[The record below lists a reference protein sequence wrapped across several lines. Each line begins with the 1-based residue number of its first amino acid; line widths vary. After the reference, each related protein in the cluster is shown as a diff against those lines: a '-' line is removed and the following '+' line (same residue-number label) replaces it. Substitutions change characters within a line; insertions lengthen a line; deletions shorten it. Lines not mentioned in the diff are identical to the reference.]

1 MIFLFNI
8 YLELNK
14 KTLVKM
20 KTFQF
25 ILFSTV
31 YFFYSHHLFSQIIN
45 RENITDMEFRHV
57 GPVGNRVTTVAG
69 VPNDPMTY
77 YVGAASGGVWKTL
90 DGGLNWKPIFDS
102 QEVHSIGAISVAPSD
117 PMTIYVG
124 TGESSIRSNVSIG
137 NGVYK
142 SEDGG
147 DTWKNLGLENTGRI
161 SRIIIHPKNRNLI
174 YVGSLGHAYAPQK
187 DRGIFM
193 SDNGGDTWKHVLFID
208 NNTGISDIVMDP
220 DNPRILFAGA
230 WQLDLKTWRRISG
243 GPGGGIFKT
252 IDGGKNWIRLKGN
265 GLPEKDV
272 GKIALAMTPADPE
285 RLYALIETGDGVP
298 YNGKETEYGELWRSD
313 DNGKTFKLINSNRNL
328 GGRQAYYTR
337 TAASTD
343 NPNEVYFMTSDFFSS
358 IDGGI
363 TITQA
368 LEGDDALKLENH
380 SKLSAPN
387 WDHHEMWIDPFD
399 GNRMAVAGDGGISIS
414 QNRGKSWL
422 KTFLPVAQLYHV
434 TTDNSI
440 PYNLLT
446 NRQDGPSMKG
456 PSRANMGNWWYS
468 GMIQSGLWR
477 EVGGGESGFATPD
490 PTNPDIVWSSA
501 SGSGSLGGIV
511 TRYNEKTNQYRQ
523 LEVWPEYASGSYA
536 SLLKYRFQWTFP
548 LLISPHDNKTIYV
561 TSQHVH
567 KTTNDGQ
574 SWEVISPDLTMNDK
588 EMQGF
593 SGGLTGDNIAV
604 EYANVIYAFE
614 ESPVQKGVLWAGT
627 NDGLV
632 HVSQDNGKS
641 WKNVTKNIP
650 KLPKLGVVRNIDA
663 SKWNPAKAYLT
674 IEFHQV
680 GNFKPYVYK
689 TENFGKSWEKITN
702 GIAPGNLSYTRNIKE
717 DPVREGLL
725 YLGTEN
731 ALYFSNDDGN
741 NWQSLMTNLPHTP
754 MYWIDVQE
762 HFNDLVIGTYGR
774 GIWILDDISPLQ
786 QLNENILTKE
796 SHLFDIKPSY
806 RFHNV
811 TNSLQML
818 KEASTGQDPPK
829 GASINFWSRD
839 KKDVKIIITNE
850 KNDTIKIIKLK
861 AKKGINRLWW
871 DFYAEKTN
879 LIKFKTKPLYAD
891 WFSLNKNKERA
902 EQSLYSFS
910 ILSPPGTYN
919 ITLKS
924 SESSMSKSLK
934 VIKDPNSEGT
944 LEDISLQNELVTKIY
959 EDLNLAISYVNSIET
974 IRKQL
979 IDLKEILRN
988 ANQKKEIMPIVEK
1001 LESEFLEVE
1010 KKLVQLKIT
1019 GTGQDGVRYEKMIVE
1034 KLRYLASNVQISD
1047 FKPADSYIEVYRILK
1062 NRLNKIGEEFEILK
1076 NEKLKNTLKIFKNNG
1091 VEMIITD

>member
-1 MIFLFNI
+1 MKKLYFILILPIYFLFSN
-8 YLELNK
+8 L
-14 KTLVKM
+14 
-20 KTFQF
+20 
-25 ILFSTV
+25 S
-31 YFFYSHHLFSQIIN
+31 FSQTLSNDIIK
-45 RENITDMEFRHV
+45 EMEFRHV
-57 GPVGNRVTTVAG
+57 GPIGNRVTTVAG
-69 VPNDPMTY
+69 IPNDPMTY
-77 YVGAASGGVWKTL
+77 YVGAASGGVWKTI
-90 DGGLNWKPIFDS
+90 DGGLNWSPIFDN

-147 DTWKNLGLENTGRI
+147 ETWKHLGLENTGRI
-161 SRIIIHPKNRNLI
+161 SRIIIHPKNRDLI
-174 YVGSLGHAYAPQK
+174 YVGSLGHAYSPQK
-187 DRGIFM
+187 ERGVFM
-193 SDNGGDTWKHVLFID
+193 SENGGESWKHVLFID
-208 NNTGISDIVMDP
+208 SNTGISDMVMDP
-220 DNPRILFAGA
+220 DNSRILFAGA

-243 GPGGGIFKT
+243 GPGSGIFKSV
-252 IDGGKNWIRLKGN
+252 DGGINWTKLKGN
-265 GLPEKDV
+265 GLPKKDV
-272 GKIALAMTPADPE
+272 GKIALAMTPADPD

-298 YNGKETEYGELWRSD
+298 YNGKETESGELWRSD
-313 DNGKTFKLINSNRNL
+313 DNGKTFKLVNSNRNL

-343 NPNEVYFMTSDFFSS
+343 NPNEIYFMTSDFFSS
-358 IDGGI
+358 IDGGVSV
-363 TITQA
+363 TK
-368 LEGDDALKLENH
+368 ALKGDGDEEEEYVDKNGPQLA
-380 SKLSAPN
+380 SPN

-414 QNRGKSWL
+414 QNRGMSWL

-456 PSRANMGNWWYS
+456 PSRSNMENWWHT

-490 PTNPDIVWSSA
+490 PKNPDIVWSSA

-511 TRYNEKTNQYRQ
+511 TRYNEKTKQYRQ
-523 LEVWPEYASGSYA
+523 LEVWPEYAGGSYA

-548 LLISPHDNKTIYV
+548 LLISPHDNKTVYV

-574 SWEVISPDLTMNDK
+574 TWEVISPDLTMNDK
-588 EMQGF
+588 KMQGF

-614 ESPVQKGVLWAGT
+614 ESPIKQGVFWAGT

-632 HVSQDNGKS
+632 HVSQDNGKT

-650 KLPKLGVVRNIDA
+650 KLPKLGVVRNIEA

-680 GNFKPYVYK
+680 GDFKPYVYK
-689 TENFGKSWEKITN
+689 TENYGKSWEKITN
-702 GIAPGNLSYTRNIKE
+702 GIKLGNLSYTRNIKE
-717 DPVREGLL
+717 DPVKEGLL

-731 ALYFSNDDGN
+731 ALYFSNDDGE
-741 NWQSLMTNLPHTP
+741 NWQSLMSNLPPSP

-762 HFNDLVIGTYGR
+762 HFNDLVVGTYGR
-774 GIWILDDISPLQ
+774 GIWILDDLSPLQ
-786 QLNENILTKE
+786 QLDQNITKKE
-796 SHLFDIKPSY
+796 AHLFDIKPAY

-829 GASINFWSRD
+829 GASINYWSNGE
-839 KKDVKIIITNE
+839 KDIEIIITNQ
-850 KNDTIKIIKLK
+850 KNQPVKTIKEK

-871 DFYAEKTN
+871 DFSNEETSD
-879 LIKFKTKPLYAD
+879 IVFRTKPLYAD
-891 WFSLNKNKERA
+891 WFTLDKNKERA
-902 EQSLYSFS
+902 DQSLYSFS
-910 ILSPPGTYN
+910 IMSPPGTYN

-924 SESSMSKSLK
+924 GGNSMSKTLK
-934 VIKDPNSEGT
+934 VMKDPNSEGT
-944 LEDISLQNELVTKIY
+944 LEDIDLQNELVTKIY
-959 EDLNLAISYVNSIET
+959 ADLNTTISHINSIEV
-974 IRKQL
+974 IRRQLLDLKAMLKNSSSKKEFVQMVDKLENQFLGIEKQL
-979 IDLKEILRN
+979 I
-988 ANQKKEIMPIVEK
+988 
-1001 LESEFLEVE
+1001 
-1010 KKLVQLKIT
+1010 QLKIT
-1019 GTGQDGVRYEKMIVE
+1019 GTGQDGVRYQKMLVE
-1034 KLRYLASNVQISD
+1034 KLRYLAANVQISD
-1047 FKPADSYIEVYRILK
+1047 FKPADSYVEVYEVLK
-1062 NRLNKIGEEFEILK
+1062 GRLNLIAQKF
-1076 NEKLKNTLKIFKNNG
+1076 EKLKTNDLSNTLDTLRNNKI
-1091 VEMIITD
+1091 EMIVTD

>member
-1 MIFLFNI
+1 MKKLSFRLILSIYFLCPN
-8 YLELNK
+8 L
-14 KTLVKM
+14 
-20 KTFQF
+20 
-25 ILFSTV
+25 S
-31 YFFYSHHLFSQIIN
+31 FSQTLSN
-45 RENITDMEFRHV
+45 DNIKEMEFRHV
-57 GPVGNRVTTVAG
+57 GPIGNRVTTVAG
-69 VPNDPMTY
+69 IPNDPMTY
-77 YVGAASGGVWKTL
+77 YVGAASGGVWKTI
-90 DGGLNWKPIFDS
+90 DGGLNWSPIFDN

-117 PMTIYVG
+117 PMTVYVG

-147 DTWKNLGLENTGRI
+147 ETWKHLGLENTGRI
-161 SRIIIHPKNRNLI
+161 SRIIIHPKNRDLI
-174 YVGSLGHAYAPQK
+174 YVGSLGHAYSPQK
-187 DRGIFM
+187 ERGVFM
-193 SDNGGDTWKHVLFID
+193 SEDGGDSWKHVLFID
-208 NNTGISDIVMDP
+208 SNTGISDMVMDP
-220 DNPRILFAGA
+220 DNSRILFAGA

-243 GPGGGIFKT
+243 GPGSGIFKSV
-252 IDGGKNWIRLKGN
+252 DGGINWTKLKGN
-265 GLPEKDV
+265 GLPKKDV
-272 GKIALAMTPADPE
+272 GKIALAMTPADPD

-298 YNGKETEYGELWRSD
+298 YNGKETESGELWRSD
-313 DNGKTFKLINSNRNL
+313 DNGKTFKLVNSNRNL

-343 NPNEVYFMTSDFFSS
+343 NPNEIYFMTSDFFSS
-358 IDGGI
+358 IDGGVSV
-363 TITQA
+363 TK
-368 LEGDDALKLENH
+368 ALKGDGDEEEEYVEKNGPQLA
-380 SKLSAPN
+380 SPN

-456 PSRANMGNWWYS
+456 PSRSNMENWWHS

-490 PTNPDIVWSSA
+490 PKNPDIVWSSA

-511 TRYNEKTNQYRQ
+511 TRYNEKTKQYRQ
-523 LEVWPEYASGSYA
+523 LEVWPEYAAGSYA

-548 LLISPHDNKTIYV
+548 LLISPHDNKTVFV

-574 SWEVISPDLTMNDK
+574 SWEIISPDLTMNDK
-588 EMQGF
+588 KMQGF

-614 ESPVQKGVLWAGT
+614 ESPVKQGVFWAGT

-632 HVSQDNGKS
+632 HVSQDNGKT

-650 KLPKLGVVRNIDA
+650 KLPKLGVVRNIEA

-680 GNFKPYVYK
+680 GDFKPYVYK
-689 TENFGKSWEKITN
+689 TENYGKSWEKITN
-702 GIAPGNLSYTRNIKE
+702 GIKPGNLSYTRNIKE
-717 DPVREGLL
+717 DPVKEGLL

-731 ALYFSNDDGN
+731 ALYFSNDDGE
-741 NWQSLMTNLPHTP
+741 NWQSLMSNLPPSP

-762 HFNDLVIGTYGR
+762 HFNDLVVGTYGR
-774 GIWILDDISPLQ
+774 GIWILDDLSPLQ
-786 QLNENILTKE
+786 QLDQNITKKE
-796 SHLFDIKPSY
+796 AHLFDIKPAY

-829 GASINFWSRD
+829 GASINYWSNGE
-839 KKDVKIIITNE
+839 KDIEIIITNQ
-850 KNDTIKIIKLK
+850 KNEPVKTIKEK

-871 DFYAEKTN
+871 DFSNEETSN
-879 LIKFKTKPLYAD
+879 IVFRTKPLYAD
-891 WFSLNKNKERA
+891 WFTLDKNKERA
-902 EQSLYSFS
+902 DQSLYSFS
-910 ILSPPGTYN
+910 IMSPPGTYN

-924 SESSMSKSLK
+924 GANSMTKTLK
-934 VIKDPNSEGT
+934 VMKDPNSEGT
-944 LEDISLQNELVTKIY
+944 EEDINLQNQLVTKIY
-959 EDLNLAISYVNSIET
+959 ADLNTTISHINSIEV
-974 IRKQL
+974 IRRQLLDLKAMLKNSSSKKEFVQMVDKLENQFLEIEKQL
-979 IDLKEILRN
+979 I
-988 ANQKKEIMPIVEK
+988 
-1001 LESEFLEVE
+1001 
-1010 KKLVQLKIT
+1010 QLKIT
-1019 GTGQDGVRYEKMIVE
+1019 GTGQDGVRYQKMLVE
-1034 KLRYLASNVQISD
+1034 KLRYLAANVQISD
-1047 FKPADSYIEVYRILK
+1047 FKPADSYVEVY
-1062 NRLNKIGEEFEILK
+1062 EILK
-1076 NEKLKNTLKIFKNNG
+1076 GRLNSIAQKFEKLKTDDLSNTLDVLRNNKI
-1091 VEMIITD
+1091 EMIVTD

>member
-1 MIFLFNI
+1 MKKLSLKLILTIYFLCSN
-8 YLELNK
+8 L
-14 KTLVKM
+14 
-20 KTFQF
+20 
-25 ILFSTV
+25 S
-31 YFFYSHHLFSQIIN
+31 FSQTLSN
-45 RENITDMEFRHV
+45 DNLKEMEFRHV
-57 GPVGNRVTTVAG
+57 GPIGNRVTTVAG
-69 VPNDPMTY
+69 IPNDPMTY
-77 YVGAASGGVWKTL
+77 YVGAASGGVWKTI
-90 DGGLNWKPIFDS
+90 DGGLNWSPIFDN

-147 DTWKNLGLENTGRI
+147 ETWKHLGLENTGRI
-161 SRIIIHPKNRNLI
+161 SRIIIHPKNRDLI
-174 YVGSLGHAYAPQK
+174 YVGSLGHAYSPQK
-187 DRGIFM
+187 ERGVFM
-193 SDNGGDTWKHVLFID
+193 SENGGESWKHVLFID
-208 NNTGISDIVMDP
+208 SNTGISDMVMDP
-220 DNPRILFAGA
+220 DNSRILFAGA

-243 GPGGGIFKT
+243 GPGSGIFKSV
-252 IDGGKNWIRLKGN
+252 DGGINWTKLKGN
-265 GLPEKDV
+265 GLPKKDV
-272 GKIALAMTPADPE
+272 GKIALAMTPADPD

-298 YNGKETEYGELWRSD
+298 YDGKETESGELWRSD
-313 DNGKTFKLINSNRNL
+313 DNGKTFKLVNSNRNL

-343 NPNEVYFMTSDFFSS
+343 NPNEIYFMTSDFFSS
-358 IDGGI
+358 IDGGVSV
-363 TITQA
+363 TK
-368 LEGDDALKLENH
+368 ALKGDGDEEEEYVDKNGPQLA
-380 SKLSAPN
+380 SPN

-456 PSRANMGNWWYS
+456 PSRSNMENWWHS

-490 PTNPDIVWSSA
+490 PKNPDIVWSSA

-511 TRYNEKTNQYRQ
+511 TRYNEKTKQYRQ
-523 LEVWPEYASGSYA
+523 LEVWPEYAAGSYA

-548 LLISPHDNKTIYV
+548 LLISPHDNKTVYV

-588 EMQGF
+588 KMQGF

-614 ESPVQKGVLWAGT
+614 ESPVKQGVFWAGT

-632 HVSQDNGKS
+632 HVSQDDGKT

-650 KLPKLGVVRNIDA
+650 KLPKLGVVRNIEA

-680 GNFKPYVYK
+680 GDFKPYVYK
-689 TENFGKSWEKITN
+689 TENYGKSWEKITN
-702 GIAPGNLSYTRNIKE
+702 GIKPGNLSYTRNIKE
-717 DPVREGLL
+717 DPVKEGLL

-731 ALYFSNDDGN
+731 ALYFSNDDGE
-741 NWQSLMTNLPHTP
+741 NWQSLMSNLPPSP

-762 HFNDLVIGTYGR
+762 HFNDLVVGTYGR
-774 GIWILDDISPLQ
+774 GIWILDDLSPLQ
-786 QLNENILTKE
+786 QLDQNITKKE
-796 SHLFDIKPSY
+796 AHLFDIKPAY

-829 GASINFWSRD
+829 GASINYWSNGE
-839 KKDVKIIITNE
+839 KDIEIIITNQ
-850 KNDTIKIIKLK
+850 KNEPVKTIKEK

-871 DFYAEKTN
+871 DFSNEETSN
-879 LIKFKTKPLYAD
+879 IVFRTKPLYAD
-891 WFSLNKNKERA
+891 WFTLDKNKERA
-902 EQSLYSFS
+902 DQSLYSFS
-910 ILSPPGTYN
+910 VMSPPGTYN

-924 SESSMSKSLK
+924 GANSMTKTLK
-934 VIKDPNSEGT
+934 VMKDPNSEGT
-944 LEDISLQNELVTKIY
+944 EEDINLQNQLVTKIY
-959 EDLNLAISYVNSIET
+959 ADLNTTISHINSIEV
-974 IRKQL
+974 IRRQLLDLKAMLKNSSSKKEFVQMVDKLENQFLEIEKQL
-979 IDLKEILRN
+979 I
-988 ANQKKEIMPIVEK
+988 
-1001 LESEFLEVE
+1001 
-1010 KKLVQLKIT
+1010 QLKIT
-1019 GTGQDGVRYEKMIVE
+1019 GTGQDGVRYQKMLVE
-1034 KLRYLASNVQISD
+1034 KLRYLAANVQISD
-1047 FKPADSYIEVYRILK
+1047 FKPADSYVEVY
-1062 NRLNKIGEEFEILK
+1062 EILK
-1076 NEKLKNTLKIFKNNG
+1076 GRLNSIAQKFEKLKTEDLSNTLDTLRNNKI
-1091 VEMIITD
+1091 EMIVTD

>member
-1 MIFLFNI
+1 MKKLSLKLILTIYFLCSN
-8 YLELNK
+8 L
-14 KTLVKM
+14 
-20 KTFQF
+20 
-25 ILFSTV
+25 S
-31 YFFYSHHLFSQIIN
+31 FSQTLSN
-45 RENITDMEFRHV
+45 DNLKEMEFRHV
-57 GPVGNRVTTVAG
+57 GPIGNRVTTVAG
-69 VPNDPMTY
+69 IPNDPMTY
-77 YVGAASGGVWKTL
+77 YVGAASGGVWKTI
-90 DGGLNWKPIFDS
+90 DGGLNWSPIFDN

-117 PMTIYVG
+117 PMTVYVG

-147 DTWKNLGLENTGRI
+147 ETWKHLGLENTGRI
-161 SRIIIHPKNRNLI
+161 SRIIIHPKNRDLI
-174 YVGSLGHAYAPQK
+174 YVGSLGHAYSPQK
-187 DRGIFM
+187 ERGVFM
-193 SDNGGDTWKHVLFID
+193 SENGGESWKHVLFID
-208 NNTGISDIVMDP
+208 SNTGISDMVMDP
-220 DNPRILFAGA
+220 DNSRILFAGA

-243 GPGGGIFKT
+243 GPGSGIFKSV
-252 IDGGKNWIRLKGN
+252 DGGINWTKLKGN
-265 GLPEKDV
+265 GLPKKDV
-272 GKIALAMTPADPE
+272 GKIALAMTPADPD

-298 YNGKETEYGELWRSD
+298 YNGKETESGELWRSD
-313 DNGKTFKLINSNRNL
+313 DNGKTFKLVNSNRNL

-343 NPNEVYFMTSDFFSS
+343 NPNEIYFMTSDFFSS
-358 IDGGI
+358 IDGGVSV
-363 TITQA
+363 TK
-368 LEGDDALKLENH
+368 ALKGDGDEEEEYVDKNGPQLA
-380 SKLSAPN
+380 SPN

-456 PSRANMGNWWYS
+456 PSRSNMENWWHS

-490 PTNPDIVWSSA
+490 PKNPDIVWSSA

-511 TRYNEKTNQYRQ
+511 TRYNEKTKQYRQ
-523 LEVWPEYASGSYA
+523 LEVWPEYAAGSYA

-548 LLISPHDNKTIYV
+548 LLISPHDNKTVYV

-588 EMQGF
+588 KMQGF

-614 ESPVQKGVLWAGT
+614 ESPVKQGVFWAGT

-632 HVSQDNGKS
+632 HVSQDNGKT

-650 KLPKLGVVRNIDA
+650 KLPKLGVVRNIEA

-680 GNFKPYVYK
+680 GDFKPYVYK
-689 TENFGKSWEKITN
+689 TENYGKSWEKITN
-702 GIAPGNLSYTRNIKE
+702 GIKPGNLSYTRNIKE
-717 DPVREGLL
+717 DPVKEGLL

-731 ALYFSNDDGN
+731 ALYFSNDDGE
-741 NWQSLMTNLPHTP
+741 NWQSLMSNLPPSP

-762 HFNDLVIGTYGR
+762 HFNDLVVGTYGR
-774 GIWILDDISPLQ
+774 GIWILDDLSPLQ
-786 QLNENILTKE
+786 QLDQNITKKE
-796 SHLFDIKPSY
+796 AHLFDIKPAY
-806 RFHNV
+806 RFQNV
-811 TNSLQML
+811 TGSLQRQ

-829 GASINFWSRD
+829 GASINYWSNGE
-839 KKDVKIIITNE
+839 KDIEIIITNQ
-850 KNDTIKIIKLK
+850 KNEPVKTIKEK

-871 DFYAEKTN
+871 DFSNEETSN
-879 LIKFKTKPLYAD
+879 IVFRTKPLYAD
-891 WFSLNKNKERA
+891 WFTLDKNKERA
-902 EQSLYSFS
+902 DQSLYSFS
-910 ILSPPGTYN
+910 IMSPPGTYN

-924 SESSMSKSLK
+924 GANSMTKTLK
-934 VIKDPNSEGT
+934 VMKDPNSEGT
-944 LEDISLQNELVTKIY
+944 EEDINLQNQLVTKIY
-959 EDLNLAISYVNSIET
+959 ADLNTTISHINSIEV
-974 IRKQL
+974 IRRQLLDLKAMLKNSSSKKEFVQMVDKLENQFLEIEKQL
-979 IDLKEILRN
+979 I
-988 ANQKKEIMPIVEK
+988 
-1001 LESEFLEVE
+1001 
-1010 KKLVQLKIT
+1010 QLKIT
-1019 GTGQDGVRYEKMIVE
+1019 GTGQDGVRYQKMLVE
-1034 KLRYLASNVQISD
+1034 KLRYLAANVQISD
-1047 FKPADSYIEVYRILK
+1047 FKPADSYVEVY
-1062 NRLNKIGEEFEILK
+1062 EILK
-1076 NEKLKNTLKIFKNNG
+1076 GRLNSIAQKFEKLKTEDLSNTLDTLRNNKI
-1091 VEMIITD
+1091 EMIVTD

>member
-1 MIFLFNI
+1 MKKLSLKLILTIYFLCSN
-8 YLELNK
+8 L
-14 KTLVKM
+14 
-20 KTFQF
+20 
-25 ILFSTV
+25 S
-31 YFFYSHHLFSQIIN
+31 FSQTLSN
-45 RENITDMEFRHV
+45 DNLKEMEFRHV
-57 GPVGNRVTTVAG
+57 GPIGNRVTTVAG
-69 VPNDPMTY
+69 IPNDPMTY
-77 YVGAASGGVWKTL
+77 YVGAASGGVWKTI
-90 DGGLNWKPIFDS
+90 DGGLNWSPIFDN

-117 PMTIYVG
+117 PMTVYVG

-147 DTWKNLGLENTGRI
+147 ETWKHLGLENTGRI
-161 SRIIIHPKNRNLI
+161 SRIIIHPKNRDLI
-174 YVGSLGHAYAPQK
+174 YVGSLGHAYSPQK
-187 DRGIFM
+187 ERGVFM
-193 SDNGGDTWKHVLFID
+193 SENGGESWKHVLFID
-208 NNTGISDIVMDP
+208 SNTGISDMVMDP
-220 DNPRILFAGA
+220 DNSRILFAGA

-243 GPGGGIFKT
+243 GPGSGIFKSV
-252 IDGGKNWIRLKGN
+252 DGGINWTKLKGN
-265 GLPEKDV
+265 GLPKKDV
-272 GKIALAMTPADPE
+272 GKIALAMTPADPD

-298 YNGKETEYGELWRSD
+298 YNGKETESGELWRSD
-313 DNGKTFKLINSNRNL
+313 DNGKTFKLVNSNRNL

-343 NPNEVYFMTSDFFSS
+343 NPNEIYFMTSDFFSS
-358 IDGGI
+358 IDGGVSV
-363 TITQA
+363 TK
-368 LEGDDALKLENH
+368 ALKGDGDEEEEYVDKNGPQLA
-380 SKLSAPN
+380 SPN

-456 PSRANMGNWWYS
+456 PSRSNMENWWHS

-490 PTNPDIVWSSA
+490 PKNPDIVWSSA

-511 TRYNEKTNQYRQ
+511 TRYNEKTKQYRQ
-523 LEVWPEYASGSYA
+523 LEVWPEYAAGSYA
-536 SLLKYRFQWTFP
+536 SMLKYRFQWTFP
-548 LLISPHDNKTIYV
+548 LLISPHDNKTVYV

-588 EMQGF
+588 KMQGF

-614 ESPVQKGVLWAGT
+614 ESPVKQGVFWAGT

-632 HVSQDNGKS
+632 HVSQDNGKT

-650 KLPKLGVVRNIDA
+650 KLPKLGVVRNIEA

-680 GNFKPYVYK
+680 GDFKPYVYK
-689 TENFGKSWEKITN
+689 TENYGKSWEKITN
-702 GIAPGNLSYTRNIKE
+702 GIKPGNLSYTRNIKE
-717 DPVREGLL
+717 DPVKEGLL

-731 ALYFSNDDGN
+731 ALYFSNDDGE
-741 NWQSLMTNLPHTP
+741 NWQSLMSNLPPSP

-762 HFNDLVIGTYGR
+762 HFNDLVVGTYGR
-774 GIWILDDISPLQ
+774 GIWILDDLSPLQ
-786 QLNENILTKE
+786 QLDQNITKKE
-796 SHLFDIKPSY
+796 AHLFDVKPAY
-806 RFHNV
+806 RFQNV

-829 GASINFWSRD
+829 GASINYWSNSE
-839 KKDVKIIITNE
+839 KDIEIIITNQ
-850 KNDTIKIIKLK
+850 KNEPVKTIKEK

-871 DFYAEKTN
+871 DFSNEETSN
-879 LIKFKTKPLYAD
+879 IVFRTKPLYAD
-891 WFSLNKNKERA
+891 WFTLDKNKERA
-902 EQSLYSFS
+902 DQSLYSFS
-910 ILSPPGTYN
+910 IMSPPGTYN

-924 SESSMSKSLK
+924 GANSMTKTLK
-934 VIKDPNSEGT
+934 VMKDPNSEGT
-944 LEDISLQNELVTKIY
+944 EEDINLQNQLVTKIY
-959 EDLNLAISYVNSIET
+959 ADLNTTISHINSIEV
-974 IRKQL
+974 IRRQLLDLKAMLKNSSSKKEFVQMVDKLENQFLEIEKQL
-979 IDLKEILRN
+979 I
-988 ANQKKEIMPIVEK
+988 
-1001 LESEFLEVE
+1001 
-1010 KKLVQLKIT
+1010 QLKIT
-1019 GTGQDGVRYEKMIVE
+1019 GTGQDGVRYQKMLVE
-1034 KLRYLASNVQISD
+1034 KLRYLAANVQISD
-1047 FKPADSYIEVYRILK
+1047 FKPADSYVEVY
-1062 NRLNKIGEEFEILK
+1062 EILK
-1076 NEKLKNTLKIFKNNG
+1076 GRLNSIAQKFEKLKTEDLSNTLDTLRNNKI
-1091 VEMIITD
+1091 EMIVTD

>member
-1 MIFLFNI
+1 MKKLSLKLILSIYFLCSN
-8 YLELNK
+8 L
-14 KTLVKM
+14 
-20 KTFQF
+20 
-25 ILFSTV
+25 S
-31 YFFYSHHLFSQIIN
+31 FSQTLSN
-45 RENITDMEFRHV
+45 DNIKEMEFRHV
-57 GPVGNRVTTVAG
+57 GPIGNRVTTVAG
-69 VPNDPMTY
+69 IPNDPMTY
-77 YVGAASGGVWKTL
+77 YVGAASGGVWKTI
-90 DGGLNWKPIFDS
+90 DGGLNWSPIFDN

-147 DTWKNLGLENTGRI
+147 ETWKHLGLENTGRI
-161 SRIIIHPKNRNLI
+161 SRIIIHPKNRDLI
-174 YVGSLGHAYAPQK
+174 YVGSLGHAYSPQK
-187 DRGIFM
+187 ERGVFM
-193 SDNGGDTWKHVLFID
+193 SEDGGDSWKHVLFID
-208 NNTGISDIVMDP
+208 SNTGISDMVMDP
-220 DNPRILFAGA
+220 DNSRILFAGA

-243 GPGGGIFKT
+243 GPGSGIFKSV
-252 IDGGKNWIRLKGN
+252 DGGINWTKLKGN
-265 GLPEKDV
+265 GLPKKDV
-272 GKIALAMTPADPE
+272 GKIALAMTPADPD

-298 YNGKETEYGELWRSD
+298 YNGKETESGELWRSD
-313 DNGKTFKLINSNRNL
+313 DNGKTFKLVNSNRNL

-343 NPNEVYFMTSDFFSS
+343 NPNEIYFMTSDFFSS
-358 IDGGI
+358 IDGGVSV
-363 TITQA
+363 TK
-368 LEGDDALKLENH
+368 ALKGDGDEEEEYVDKNGPQLA
-380 SKLSAPN
+380 SPN

-440 PYNLLT
+440 PYNILT

-456 PSRANMGNWWYS
+456 PSRSNMENWWHS

-490 PTNPDIVWSSA
+490 PKNPDIVWSSA

-511 TRYNEKTNQYRQ
+511 TRYNEKTKQYRQ
-523 LEVWPEYASGSYA
+523 LEVWPEYAAGSYA

-548 LLISPHDNKTIYV
+548 LLISPHDNKTVFV

-574 SWEVISPDLTMNDK
+574 SWEIISPDLTMNDK
-588 EMQGF
+588 KMQGF

-614 ESPVQKGVLWAGT
+614 ESPVKQGVFWAGT

-632 HVSQDNGKS
+632 HVSQDNGKT

-650 KLPKLGVVRNIDA
+650 KLPKLGVVRNIEA

-680 GNFKPYVYK
+680 GDFKPYVYK
-689 TENFGKSWEKITN
+689 TENYGKSWEKITN
-702 GIAPGNLSYTRNIKE
+702 GIKPGNLSYTRNIKE
-717 DPVREGLL
+717 DPVKEGLL

-731 ALYFSNDDGN
+731 ALYFSNDDGK
-741 NWQSLMTNLPHTP
+741 NWQSLMSNLPPSP

-762 HFNDLVIGTYGR
+762 HFNDLVVGTYGR
-774 GIWILDDISPLQ
+774 GIWILDDLSPLQ
-786 QLNENILTKE
+786 QLDQNITKKE
-796 SHLFDIKPSY
+796 AHLFDIKPAY

-829 GASINFWSRD
+829 GASINYWSNVE
-839 KKDVKIIITNE
+839 KDIEIVITNQ
-850 KNDTIKIIKLK
+850 KNEPVKTIKEK

-871 DFYAEKTN
+871 DFSNEETSD
-879 LIKFKTKPLYAD
+879 IVFRTKPLYAD
-891 WFSLNKNKERA
+891 WFTLDKNKERA
-902 EQSLYSFS
+902 DQSLYSFS
-910 ILSPPGTYN
+910 IMSPPGTYN

-924 SESSMSKSLK
+924 GANSMTKTLK
-934 VIKDPNSEGT
+934 VMKDPNSEGT
-944 LEDISLQNELVTKIY
+944 LEDINLQNELVTKIY
-959 EDLNLAISYVNSIET
+959 ADLNSTISHINSIEV
-974 IRKQL
+974 IRRQLLDLKAMLKNSSSKKEFVQMVDKLENQFLEIEKQL
-979 IDLKEILRN
+979 I
-988 ANQKKEIMPIVEK
+988 
-1001 LESEFLEVE
+1001 
-1010 KKLVQLKIT
+1010 QLKIT
-1019 GTGQDGVRYEKMIVE
+1019 GTGQDGVRYQKMLVE
-1034 KLRYLASNVQISD
+1034 KLRYLAANVQISD
-1047 FKPADSYIEVYRILK
+1047 FKPADSYMEVY
-1062 NRLNKIGEEFEILK
+1062 EILK
-1076 NEKLKNTLKIFKNNG
+1076 GRLNSIAQKFEKLKTDDLSNTLDTLRNNKI
-1091 VEMIITD
+1091 EMIVTD

>member
-1 MIFLFNI
+1 MKKLYFKLILSIYFLSSN
-8 YLELNK
+8 L
-14 KTLVKM
+14 
-20 KTFQF
+20 
-25 ILFSTV
+25 S
-31 YFFYSHHLFSQIIN
+31 FSQTLSNDIIK
-45 RENITDMEFRHV
+45 EMEFRHV
-57 GPVGNRVTTVAG
+57 GPIGNRVTTVAG
-69 VPNDPMTY
+69 IPNDPMTY
-77 YVGAASGGVWKTL
+77 YVGAASGGVWKTI
-90 DGGLNWKPIFDS
+90 DGGLNWSPIFDN

-147 DTWKNLGLENTGRI
+147 ETWKHLGLENTGRI
-161 SRIIIHPKNRNLI
+161 SRIIIHPKNRDLI
-174 YVGSLGHAYAPQK
+174 YVGSLGHAYSPQK
-187 DRGIFM
+187 ERGVFM
-193 SDNGGDTWKHVLFID
+193 SENGGESWKHVLFID
-208 NNTGISDIVMDP
+208 SNTGISDMVMDP
-220 DNPRILFAGA
+220 DNSRILFAGA

-243 GPGGGIFKT
+243 GPGSGIFKSV
-252 IDGGKNWIRLKGN
+252 DGGINWTKLKGN
-265 GLPEKDV
+265 GLPKKDV
-272 GKIALAMTPADPE
+272 GKIALAMTPADPD

-298 YNGKETEYGELWRSD
+298 YNGKETESGELWRSD
-313 DNGKTFKLINSNRNL
+313 DNGKTFKLVNSNRNL

-343 NPNEVYFMTSDFFSS
+343 NPNEIYFMTSDFFSS
-358 IDGGI
+358 IDGGVSV
-363 TITQA
+363 TK
-368 LEGDDALKLENH
+368 ALKGDGDEEEEYVDKNGPQLA
-380 SKLSAPN
+380 SPN

-456 PSRANMGNWWYS
+456 PSRSNMENWWHS

-490 PTNPDIVWSSA
+490 PKNPDIVWSSA

-511 TRYNEKTNQYRQ
+511 TRYNEKTKQYRQ
-523 LEVWPEYASGSYA
+523 LEVWPEYAAGSYA

-548 LLISPHDNKTIYV
+548 LLISPHDNKTVYV

-588 EMQGF
+588 KMQGF

-614 ESPVQKGVLWAGT
+614 ESPVKQGVFWAGT

-632 HVSQDNGKS
+632 HVSQDNGKT

-650 KLPKLGVVRNIDA
+650 KLPKLGVVRNIEA

-680 GNFKPYVYK
+680 GDFKPYVYK
-689 TENFGKSWEKITN
+689 TENYGKSWEKITN
-702 GIAPGNLSYTRNIKE
+702 GIKPGNLSYTRNIKE
-717 DPVREGLL
+717 DPVKEGLL

-731 ALYFSNDDGN
+731 ALYFSNDDGE
-741 NWQSLMTNLPHTP
+741 NWQSLMSNLPPSP

-762 HFNDLVIGTYGR
+762 HFNDLVVGTYGR
-774 GIWILDDISPLQ
+774 GIWILDDLSPLQ
-786 QLNENILTKE
+786 QLDQNITKKE
-796 SHLFDIKPSY
+796 AHLFDIKPAY
-806 RFHNV
+806 RFQNV
-811 TNSLQML
+811 TGSLQRQ

-829 GASINFWSRD
+829 GASINYWSNGE
-839 KKDVKIIITNE
+839 KDIEIIITNQ
-850 KNDTIKIIKLK
+850 KNEPVKTIKEK

-871 DFYAEKTN
+871 DFSNEETSN
-879 LIKFKTKPLYAD
+879 IVFRTKPLYAD
-891 WFSLNKNKERA
+891 WFTLDKNKERA
-902 EQSLYSFS
+902 DQSLYSFS
-910 ILSPPGTYN
+910 IMSPPGTYN

-924 SESSMSKSLK
+924 GANSMTKTLK
-934 VIKDPNSEGT
+934 VMKDPNSEGT
-944 LEDISLQNELVTKIY
+944 EEDINLQNQLVTKIY
-959 EDLNLAISYVNSIET
+959 ADLNTTISHINSIEV
-974 IRKQL
+974 IRRQLLDLKAMLKNSSSKKEFVQMVDKLENQFLEIEKQL
-979 IDLKEILRN
+979 I
-988 ANQKKEIMPIVEK
+988 
-1001 LESEFLEVE
+1001 
-1010 KKLVQLKIT
+1010 QLKIT
-1019 GTGQDGVRYEKMIVE
+1019 GTGQDGVRYQKMLVE
-1034 KLRYLASNVQISD
+1034 KLRYLAANVQISD
-1047 FKPADSYIEVYRILK
+1047 FKPADSYVEVY
-1062 NRLNKIGEEFEILK
+1062 EILK
-1076 NEKLKNTLKIFKNNG
+1076 GRLNSIVQKFEKLKTEDLSNTLDTLRNNKI
-1091 VEMIITD
+1091 EMIVTD

>member
-1 MIFLFNI
+1 MKKLSFRLILSIYFLCPN
-8 YLELNK
+8 L
-14 KTLVKM
+14 
-20 KTFQF
+20 
-25 ILFSTV
+25 S
-31 YFFYSHHLFSQIIN
+31 FSQTLSN
-45 RENITDMEFRHV
+45 DNIKEMEFRHV
-57 GPVGNRVTTVAG
+57 GPIGNRVTTVAG
-69 VPNDPMTY
+69 IPNDPMTY
-77 YVGAASGGVWKTL
+77 YVGAASGGVWKTI
-90 DGGLNWKPIFDS
+90 DGGLNWSPIFDN

-147 DTWKNLGLENTGRI
+147 ETWKHLGLENTGRI
-161 SRIIIHPKNRNLI
+161 SRIIIHPKNRDLI
-174 YVGSLGHAYAPQK
+174 YVGSLGHAYSPQK
-187 DRGIFM
+187 ERGVFM
-193 SDNGGDTWKHVLFID
+193 SEDGGDSWKHVLFID
-208 NNTGISDIVMDP
+208 SNTGISDMVMDP
-220 DNPRILFAGA
+220 DNSRILFAGA

-243 GPGGGIFKT
+243 GPGSGIFKSV
-252 IDGGKNWIRLKGN
+252 DGGINWTKLKGN
-265 GLPEKDV
+265 GLPKKDV
-272 GKIALAMTPADPE
+272 GKIALAMTPADPD

-298 YNGKETEYGELWRSD
+298 YNGKETESGELWRSD
-313 DNGKTFKLINSNRNL
+313 DNGKTFKLVNSNRNL

-343 NPNEVYFMTSDFFSS
+343 NPNEIYFMTSDFFSS
-358 IDGGI
+358 IDGGVSV
-363 TITQA
+363 TK
-368 LEGDDALKLENH
+368 ALKGDGDEEEEYVDKNGPQLA
-380 SKLSAPN
+380 SPN

-456 PSRANMGNWWYS
+456 PSRSNMENWWHS

-490 PTNPDIVWSSA
+490 PKNPDIVWSSA

-511 TRYNEKTNQYRQ
+511 TRYNEKTKQYRQ
-523 LEVWPEYASGSYA
+523 LEVWPEYAAGSYA

-548 LLISPHDNKTIYV
+548 LLISPHDNKTVFV

-574 SWEVISPDLTMNDK
+574 SWEIISPDLTMNDK
-588 EMQGF
+588 KMQGF

-614 ESPVQKGVLWAGT
+614 ESPVKQGVFWAGT

-632 HVSQDNGKS
+632 HVSQDNGKT

-650 KLPKLGVVRNIDA
+650 KLPKFGVVRNIEA

-680 GNFKPYVYK
+680 GDFKPYVYK
-689 TENFGKSWEKITN
+689 TENYGKSWEKITN
-702 GIAPGNLSYTRNIKE
+702 GIKPGNLSYTRNIKE
-717 DPVREGLL
+717 DPVKEGLL

-731 ALYFSNDDGN
+731 ALYFSNDDGE
-741 NWQSLMTNLPHTP
+741 NWQSLMSNLPPSP

-762 HFNDLVIGTYGR
+762 HFNDLVVGTYGR
-774 GIWILDDISPLQ
+774 GIWILDDLSPLQ
-786 QLNENILTKE
+786 QLDQNITKKE
-796 SHLFDIKPSY
+796 AHLFDIKPAY

-829 GASINFWSRD
+829 GASINYWSNGE
-839 KKDVKIIITNE
+839 KDIEIIITNQ
-850 KNDTIKIIKLK
+850 KNEPVKTIKEK

-871 DFYAEKTN
+871 DFSNEETSN
-879 LIKFKTKPLYAD
+879 IVFRTKPLYAD
-891 WFSLNKNKERA
+891 WFTLDKNKERA
-902 EQSLYSFS
+902 DQSLYSFS
-910 ILSPPGTYN
+910 IMSPPGTYN

-924 SESSMSKSLK
+924 GANSMTKTLK

-944 LEDISLQNELVTKIY
+944 EEDINLQNQLVTKIY
-959 EDLNLAISYVNSIET
+959 ADLNTTISHINSIEV
-974 IRKQL
+974 IRRQLLDLKAMLKNSSSKKEFVQMVDKLENQFLEIEKQL
-979 IDLKEILRN
+979 I
-988 ANQKKEIMPIVEK
+988 
-1001 LESEFLEVE
+1001 
-1010 KKLVQLKIT
+1010 QLKIT
-1019 GTGQDGVRYEKMIVE
+1019 GTGQDGVRYQKMLVE
-1034 KLRYLASNVQISD
+1034 KLRYLAANVQISD
-1047 FKPADSYIEVYRILK
+1047 FKPADSYVEVY
-1062 NRLNKIGEEFEILK
+1062 EILK
-1076 NEKLKNTLKIFKNNG
+1076 GRLNSIAQKFEKLKTDDLSNTLDVLRNNKI
-1091 VEMIITD
+1091 EMIVTD